1 MIAGFLTMFDLI
13 TSKGINETSV
23 GRHATTV
30 PKKYETDLDQCL
42 TRVVYISNGERER
55 EGSLIDLPRTQYIL
69 PYQVWI
75 EDFHDVR

>member
-1 MIAGFLTMFDLI
+1 MLDLI

-42 TRVVYISNGERER
+42 TRVRVVYISNGERER